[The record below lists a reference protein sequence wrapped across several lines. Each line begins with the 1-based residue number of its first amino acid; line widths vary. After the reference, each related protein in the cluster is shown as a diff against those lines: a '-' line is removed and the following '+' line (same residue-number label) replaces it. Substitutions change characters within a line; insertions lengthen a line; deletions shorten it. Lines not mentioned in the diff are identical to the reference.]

1 MPGGGG
7 WGCQSYELS
16 GTEGPTNFGRINWV
30 MSNYVSV
37 QKKRRRREKYNS
49 ERQHELAK
57 KPVNRYRL
65 KLRLCRFLR
74 QFEFVFATLATLH
87 LLGVPLGAKRTKE
100 LSKEAFRKVALTG

>member
-37 QKKRRRREKYNS
+37 QKNGDA
-49 ERQHELAK
+49 ERNTTAK
-57 KPVNRYRL
+57 GSMNWQRN
-65 KLRLCRFLR
+65 
-74 QFEFVFATLATLH
+74 QSTDTD
-87 LLGVPLGAKRTKE
+87 
-100 LSKEAFRKVALTG
+100 